1 MTAGVFAE
9 VIDNQFITS
18 YGNFFKKIMARDSFG
33 SRFGALVAMAGS
45 AVGLGNLWRFPYL
58 VGENG
63 GAAFIIVYILLSFL
77 ICLPIFISE
86 FVVGRRSQKNA
97 YAAFRDLSGGSAW
110 RWVGLFTIIVPLIV
124 LSYYSVIG
132 GWSIDYLLKSFTF
145 SFTGGESQSAM
156 ATMFTDMVSST
167 WTPLLAHTGFLLVTT
182 LIVVVG
188 IKDGIEKFSKVMM
201 PLLFLIVISIA
212 IYAVTLPGAKAG
224 LNYLFNPDFSKIDA
238 QAISSALGQAFFS
251 LSLGFGTIM
260 TYASYVD
267 KNENIMFQS
276 TSSAVAD
283 LMFALIAGVAIM
295 PAVFAFG
302 IDPQSGPGLV
312 FETLPYVFGQ
322 MPAGGFIAILFFTAL
337 LVAALT
343 SSISMLE
350 VAVAF
355 LVEEKKFSRITA
367 CVVLFL
373 FCWVIGAVCSL
384 SFGPLSDVQI
394 GGRNLFDFF
403 DNLSSNILMTLGS
416 LFTVLFVGWRLKKT
430 DVYEEFTNGGN
441 LSRNAKIFGVLW
453 FLIRYICPLAIIAIF
468 ISGLL

>member
-1 MTAGVFAE
+1 M
-9 VIDNQFITS
+9 S
-18 YGNFFKKIMARDSFG
+18 RDSFG

-86 FVVGRRSQKNA
+86 FVIGRRSQKNA

-110 RWVGLFTIIVPLIV
+110 RWVGLFTIIVPLVV

-132 GWSIDYLLKSFTF
+132 GWSVEYLLKSVTF
-145 SFTGGESQSAM
+145 AFESASQSAM
-156 ATMFTDMVSST
+156 STMFSDFVSST
-167 WTPLLAHTGFLLVTT
+167 WGPLLVHTGFLLVTT

-201 PLLFLIVISIA
+201 PMLFFMVLAIA
-212 IYAVTLPGAKAG
+212 IYSMTLPGAKAG
-224 LNYLFNPDFSKIDA
+224 LDYLFNPDFSKITGKA
-238 QAISSALGQAFFS
+238 CAAALGQAFFS

-267 KNENIMFQS
+267 KKENILFQS
-276 TSSAVAD
+276 TATAVSD
-283 LMFALIAGVAIM
+283 LMFALIAGMAIM

-302 IDPQSGPGLV
+302 LNPQSGPGLV
-312 FETLPYVFGQ
+312 FETLPFVFGQ
-322 MPAGGFIAILFFTAL
+322 MPAGGFVAILFFLAL

-350 VAVAF
+350 VAVAY
-355 LVEEKKFSRITA
+355 LVEEKGFSRVWA
-367 CVVLFL
+367 CVVLFVI
-373 FCWVIGAVCSL
+373 CWVVGAVCSL
-384 SFGPLSDVQI
+384 SFGPLSDVKI
-394 GGRNLFDFF
+394 DGGNIFDFF

-416 LFTVLFVGWRLKKT
+416 LLTVLFVGWRLKKT
-430 DVYEEFTNGGN
+430 DVYDEFTNGET
-441 LSRNAKIFGVLW
+441 LSRNAKLFGVLW
-453 FLIRYICPLAIIAIF
+453 FLIRYICPLAIISIF
-468 ISGLL
+468 VSGLL

>member
-1 MTAGVFAE
+1 M
-9 VIDNQFITS
+9 S
-18 YGNFFKKIMARDSFG
+18 RDSFG

-63 GAAFIIVYILLSFL
+63 GAAFIIIYILLSFL

-86 FVVGRRSQKNA
+86 FVIGRRSQKNA

-110 RWVGLFTIIVPLIV
+110 RWVGLFTIIVPLVV

-132 GWSIDYLLKSFTF
+132 GWSVEYLLKSVTF
-145 SFTGGESQSAM
+145 AFESASQSAM
-156 ATMFTDMVSST
+156 STMFSDFVSST
-167 WTPLLAHTGFLLVTT
+167 WGPLLVHTGFLLVTI

-201 PLLFLIVISIA
+201 PLLFFMVLAIA
-212 IYAVTLPGAKAG
+212 IYSMTLPGAKAG
-224 LNYLFNPDFSKIDA
+224 LDYLFNPDFSKITGKA
-238 QAISSALGQAFFS
+238 CAAALGQAFFS

-267 KNENIMFQS
+267 KKENILFQS
-276 TSSAVAD
+276 TATAVSD
-283 LMFALIAGVAIM
+283 LMFALIAGMAIM

-302 IDPQSGPGLV
+302 LNPQSGPGLV
-312 FETLPYVFGQ
+312 FETLPFVFGQ
-322 MPAGGFIAILFFTAL
+322 MPAGGFVAILFFLAL

-350 VAVAF
+350 VAVAY
-355 LVEEKKFSRITA
+355 LVEEKGFSRVWA
-367 CVVLFL
+367 CVVLFVV
-373 FCWVIGAVCSL
+373 CWVVGAICSL
-384 SFGPLSDVQI
+384 SFGPLSDVKI
-394 GGRNLFDFF
+394 DGGNIFDFF

-416 LFTVLFVGWRLKKT
+416 LLTVLFVGWRLKKT
-430 DVYEEFTNGGN
+430 DVYDEFTNGGT
-441 LSRNAKIFGVLW
+441 LSRNAKLFGVLW
-453 FLIRYICPLAIIAIF
+453 FLIRYICPLAIISIF
-468 ISGLL
+468 VSGLL

>member
-1 MTAGVFAE
+1 M
-9 VIDNQFITS
+9 S
-18 YGNFFKKIMARDSFG
+18 RDSFG

-63 GAAFIIVYILLSFL
+63 GAAFIIIYILLSFL

-86 FVVGRRSQKNA
+86 FVIGRRSQKNA

-110 RWVGLFTIIVPLIV
+110 RWVGLFTIIVPLVV

-132 GWSIDYLLKSFTF
+132 GWSVEYLLKSVTF
-145 SFTGGESQSAM
+145 AFESASQSAM
-156 ATMFTDMVSST
+156 STMFSDFVSST
-167 WTPLLAHTGFLLVTT
+167 WGPLLVHTGFLLVTT

-201 PLLFLIVISIA
+201 PLLFFMVLAIA
-212 IYAVTLPGAKAG
+212 IYSMTLPGAKAG
-224 LNYLFNPDFSKIDA
+224 LDYLFNPDFSKITGKA
-238 QAISSALGQAFFS
+238 CAAALGQAFFS

-267 KNENIMFQS
+267 KKENILFQS
-276 TSSAVAD
+276 TATAVSD
-283 LMFALIAGVAIM
+283 LMFALIAGMAIM

-302 IDPQSGPGLV
+302 LNPQSGPGLV
-312 FETLPYVFGQ
+312 FETLPFVFGQ
-322 MPAGGFIAILFFTAL
+322 MPAGGFVAILFFLAL

-350 VAVAF
+350 VAVAY
-355 LVEEKKFSRITA
+355 LVEEKGFSRVWA
-367 CVVLFL
+367 CVVLFVV
-373 FCWVIGAVCSL
+373 CWVVGAVCSL
-384 SFGPLSDVQI
+384 SFGPLSDVKI
-394 GGRNLFDFF
+394 DGGNIFDFF

-416 LFTVLFVGWRLKKT
+416 LLTVLFVGWRLKKT
-430 DVYEEFTNGGN
+430 DVYDEFTNGGT
-441 LSRNAKIFGVLW
+441 LSRNAKLFGVLW
-453 FLIRYICPLAIIAIF
+453 FLIRYICPLAIISIF
-468 ISGLL
+468 VSGLL

>member
-1 MTAGVFAE
+1 M
-9 VIDNQFITS
+9 S
-18 YGNFFKKIMARDSFG
+18 RDSFG

-63 GAAFIIVYILLSFL
+63 GAAFIIIYILLSFL

-86 FVVGRRSQKNA
+86 FVIGRRSQKNA
-97 YAAFRDLSGGSAW
+97 YAAFRDLSDGSAW
-110 RWVGLFTIIVPLIV
+110 RWVGLFTIIVPLVV

-132 GWSIDYLLKSFTF
+132 GWSVEYLLKSVTF
-145 SFTGGESQSAM
+145 AFESASQSAM
-156 ATMFTDMVSST
+156 STMFSDFVSST
-167 WTPLLAHTGFLLVTT
+167 WGPLLVHTGFLMVTT

-201 PLLFLIVISIA
+201 PLLFFMVLAIA
-212 IYAVTLPGAKAG
+212 IYSMTLPGAKAG
-224 LNYLFNPDFSKIDA
+224 LDYLFNPDFSKITGKA
-238 QAISSALGQAFFS
+238 CAAALGQAFFS

-267 KNENIMFQS
+267 KKENILFQS
-276 TSSAVAD
+276 TATAVSD

-302 IDPQSGPGLV
+302 LNPQSGPGLV
-312 FETLPYVFGQ
+312 FETLPFVFGQ
-322 MPAGGFIAILFFTAL
+322 MPAGGFVAILFFLAL

-350 VAVAF
+350 VAVAY
-355 LVEEKKFSRITA
+355 LVEEKGFSRVWA
-367 CVVLFL
+367 CVVLFVV
-373 FCWVIGAVCSL
+373 CWVVGAVCSL
-384 SFGPLSDVQI
+384 SFGPLSDVKI
-394 GGRNLFDFF
+394 DGGNIFDFF

-416 LFTVLFVGWRLKKT
+416 LLTVLFVGWRLKKT
-430 DVYEEFTNGGN
+430 DVYDEFTNGGT
-441 LSRNAKIFGVLW
+441 LSRNAKLFGVLW
-453 FLIRYICPLAIIAIF
+453 FLIRYICPLAIISIF
-468 ISGLL
+468 VSGLL

>member
-1 MTAGVFAE
+1 M
-9 VIDNQFITS
+9 S
-18 YGNFFKKIMARDSFG
+18 RDSFG

-86 FVVGRRSQKNA
+86 FVIGRRSQKNA

-110 RWVGLFTIIVPLIV
+110 RWVGLFTIIVPLVV

-132 GWSIDYLLKSFTF
+132 GWSVDYLLKSAAFTF
-145 SFTGGESQSAM
+145 ESASQSAM
-156 ATMFTDMVSST
+156 STMFSDFVSST
-167 WTPLLAHTGFLLVTT
+167 WGPLLAHTGFLLVTT

-201 PLLFLIVISIA
+201 PLLFFIVLAIA
-212 IYAVTLPGAKAG
+212 IYSITLPGSKAG
-224 LNYLFNPDFSKIDA
+224 LDYLFNPDFSKITGKA
-238 QAISSALGQAFFS
+238 CAAALGQAFFS

-267 KNENIMFQS
+267 KKENILFQS
-276 TSSAVAD
+276 TATAVSD
-283 LMFALIAGVAIM
+283 LMFALIAGMAIM

-302 IDPQSGPGLV
+302 LNPQSGPGLV
-312 FETLPYVFGQ
+312 FETLPFVFGQ
-322 MPAGGFIAILFFTAL
+322 MPAGGFVAILFFLAL

-350 VAVAF
+350 VAVAY
-355 LVEEKKFSRITA
+355 LVEEKGFSRVWA
-367 CVVLFL
+367 CVVLFVI
-373 FCWVIGAVCSL
+373 CWVVGAVCSL
-384 SFGPLSDVQI
+384 SFGPLSGVKI
-394 GGRNLFDFF
+394 GGGNLFDFF

-416 LFTVLFVGWRLKKT
+416 LLTVLFVGWRLKKT
-430 DVYEEFTNGGN
+430 DVYDEFTNGGT
-441 LSRNAKIFGVLW
+441 LSRNAKLFGVLW
-453 FLIRYICPLAIIAIF
+453 FLIRYICPLAIISIF
-468 ISGLL
+468 VSGLL

>member
-1 MTAGVFAE
+1 
-9 VIDNQFITS
+9 
-18 YGNFFKKIMARDSFG
+18 MARDSFG

-110 RWVGLFTIIVPLIV
+110 RWVGLFTIMVPLIV

-132 GWSIDYLLKSFTF
+132 GWSVDYLLKSVTF

-156 ATMFTDMVSST
+156 ATMFSDMVSST
-167 WTPLLAHTGFLLVTT
+167 WAPLLAHTGFLLATM

-201 PLLFLIVISIA
+201 PLLFVIVIAIA
-212 IYAVTLPGAKAG
+212 IYSVTLPGAKAG
-224 LNYLFNPDFSKIDA
+224 LDYLFNPDFSKINGE
-238 QAISSALGQAFFS
+238 AIAAALGQAFFS
-251 LSLGFGTIM
+251 LTLGFGTIM

-267 KNENIMFQS
+267 KKENIMFQS
-276 TSSAVAD
+276 TATAVSD
-283 LMFALIAGVAIM
+283 LMFALIAGTAIM

-302 IDPQSGPGLV
+302 INPQSGPGLV

-322 MPAGGFIAILFFTAL
+322 MPAGGFIAILFFLAL

-350 VAVAF
+350 VAVAY
-355 LVEEKKFSRITA
+355 LVEEKNLSRISA
-367 CVVLFL
+367 CVVLFVI
-373 FCWVIGAVCSL
+373 CWVVGAVCSL
-384 SFGPLSDVQI
+384 SFGPLSHVEI
-394 GGRNLFDFF
+394 AGGNIFDFF
-403 DNLSSNILMTLGS
+403 DDLSSNILMTLGS
-416 LFTVLFVGWRLKKT
+416 LLTVLFVGWRLKKT
-430 DVYEEFTNGGN
+430 DVYDEFTNGGT

-453 FLIRYICPLAIIAIF
+453 FLIRYICPVVIIAIF
-468 ISGLL
+468 VSGLL